1 MAGDVT
7 ASSTTDGQ
15 AGTPTDTHGAQPA
28 SDAASTRA
36 QAEATNDP
44 WSTWGA
50 AEEPQS
56 WDEWG
61 HQRWGDQGYDGSHGG
76 SWGLPA
82 TTRPMTAGDR
92 PLHGGAPSRGAP
104 MRGMGGSTPM
114 SRQRGLLATG
124 LERLR
129 GTIPPGGNEMPGMTA
144 GWEIEIGATTT
155 DAIEAKTTALPGRGH
170 RALRDDP
177 RLRHRRSRAG
187 RLQRK
192 DRVGAAAPPRS

>member
-1 MAGDVT
+1 MVHNLRAMPRALVHKPKLRMILGRRGELLRSLNLGMSGATSAGV
-7 ASSTTDGQ
+7 
-15 AGTPTDTHGAQPA
+15 
-28 SDAASTRA
+28 TRA
-36 QAEATNDP
+36 MTEATE
-44 WSTWGA
+44 A
-50 AEEPQS
+50 
-56 WDEWG
+56 
-61 HQRWGDQGYDGSHGG
+61 HGEM
-76 SWGLPA
+76 LPA

-114 SRQRGLLATG
+114 PRQRGLRATG

-192 DRVGAAAPPRS
+192 DRVGAAAQPRS